1 MFSRRILLTVVLG
14 TLFLV
19 PSTAHAQ
26 DNQALVRRYLE
37 EVINQGK
44 LAVIDEV
51 VASDYAGHAMGAP
64 EVKGSEGLKQRLTML
79 RTAFPDVH
87 ITVDDMVAAGDK
99 VATRTTF
106 HGTHKGEYLGIAPT
120 GKTITATGIGIMH
133 IANGKIQEN
142 WLAGD
147 LLQQLGGGPKMAKP
161 AEKK

>member
-1 MFSRRILLTVVLG
+1 MCSRRILLTVVLG
-14 TLFLV
+14 ILFLV
-19 PSTAHAQ
+19 PSTARAQ
-26 DNQALVRRYLE
+26 DNQALVRRYFE

-44 LAVIDEV
+44 IAVIDEI
-51 VASDYAGHAMGAP
+51 VAADYVGHVIGSP
-64 EVKGSEGLKQRLTML
+64 EVKGSAGLKQRLTML
-79 RTAFPDVH
+79 RTAVPDVH
-87 ITVDDMVAAGDK
+87 IAVDDVVAAGDK

-106 HGTHKGEYLGIAPT
+106 HGTHKGEYLGSAPT
-120 GKTITATGIGIMH
+120 GKTITATGIGIMR